1 MDAVSNSTQRYDL
14 PPLSPAVSAMPNGSL
29 RVIFGRTKMTSQQLA
44 ALSVGDVVELDEQAE
59 SPVDIVRGDQIL
71 ARAIPIEQKGELA
84 WRVVEVLEQAFGS
97 SEVTP

>member
-1 MDAVSNSTQRYDL
+1 MDAVSQSTERFEL
-14 PPLSPAVSAMPNGSL
+14 PPLTPAVSAMSNGSL

-59 SPVDIVRGDQIL
+59 SPVDIVRGDRIV
-71 ARAIPIEQKGELA
+71 ARAIPIEQEGVLA
-84 WRVVEVLEQAFGS
+84 WRVVEVLEQALGS